1 MQAGIALDLSIVII
15 IMLNYKLVTKQY
27 KDEEFTISNLKSIM
41 FDDEGSLSVA
51 FDPESVPGWE
61 RDHNGFHTEE
71 VDTYIAQYFMIVY
84 FRYLSQRLI
93 ILK

>member
-1 MQAGIALDLSIVII
+1 
-15 IMLNYKLVTKQY
+15 
-27 KDEEFTISNLKSIM
+27 M